1 MVHPAWVE
9 PQDLLAVDGVAA
21 IWPALSLTPVKGIRR
36 SKNTSRDEATDAQ
49 LRLPLKED
57 A

>member
-1 MVHPAWVE
+1 MAEMVVLGEDDPTSL
-9 PQDLLAVDGVAA
+9 QYKIGL
-21 IWPALSLTPVKGIRR
+21 PALQLTLVEGSQR

-49 LRLPLKED
+49 LRLPLKEE

>member
-1 MVHPAWVE
+1 VE

-21 IWPALSLTPVKGIRR
+21 IWPALQLTPVEGSQR

-49 LRLPLKED
+49 LRLPLKEE

>member
-1 MVHPAWVE
+1 MN
-9 PQDLLAVDGVAA
+9 AVASSSSSPGDWSAS
-21 IWPALSLTPVKGIRR
+21 P
-36 SKNTSRDEATDAQ
+36 DEATDAQ